1 MRVMPPTRITSS
13 IWLLAMPPSF
23 RQFSTGPMLR
33 STRSPTSCSSF
44 ARLRVTFRCFGPLAS
59 AVMNGRLMSVLCEL
73 DSSHLAFSAAS
84 FSRCSAMG
92 SLDRSMPWS
101 FLNSVTSQS
110 MTRWSKSS
118 PPRCVSPLVA
128 FTSNTPSPMSS
139 TEMSNVPPPRS
150 YTATFS
156 SFFLSSP

>member
-13 IWLLAMPPSF
+13 IFSLARPESR
-23 RQFSTGPMLR
+23 RQFSTGAMLR
-33 STRSPTSCSSF
+33 SIRSPTSCSSF
-44 ARLRVTFRCFGPLAS
+44 ARLSATFRCFGPLAS

-73 DSSHLAFSAAS
+73 DSSHFAFSAAS
-84 FSRCSAMG
+84 FRRCSAIA
-92 SLDRSMPWS
+92 SLDKSMPFS
-101 FLNSVTSQS
+101 FLNSATSQS
-110 MTRWSKSS
+110 MIRWSKSS

-128 FTSNTPSPMSS
+128 FTSNTPSPISS

-156 SFFLSSP
+156 SFFLSRP